1 MAKPLMLLT
10 SFWGS
15 RVFTFMGRKK
25 YMKNFLGSSKNEGIF
40 ELFGGKSLEKS
51 KNQRFSE
58 NPFLNF
64 SKWRF

>member
-10 SFWGS
+10 SFWGL
-15 RVFTFMGRKK
+15 RVFTFMGKKK

-51 KNQRFSE
+51 KKSAF
-58 NPFLNF
+58 
-64 SKWRF
+64 